1 MYIIIIYI
9 YIHMDDNRVGLHL
22 SFYPKAR
29 GLLSST
35 FNRFA
40 LLAPASKSILKSC
53 KSPAWLA
60 WLQVELA
67 SWLGKKSQK
76 TSLAQLLISFAV
88 PWTKLSLPT
97 YLCSLGPTKSL
108 NPKSKTPTCCYNVKK
123 RQTASSKHHKTLWGQ
138 FIIQVIVK
146 TGWILFALVRL
157 GSLTKHARCQSK
169 LHSPESF
176 QEGRWLHRHC
186 LAEATGVSNEG
197 YLISCDVLRFCL
209 SWQ

>member
-1 MYIIIIYI
+1 MIYIYIMYII

-22 SFYPKAR
+22 SFYPKAL

-76 TSLAQLLISFAV
+76 KTSLACFLTRSILPAADFVCRTLDKAVSPNISLQSGSYKIAQSQKQNAYVLLQCEEKANSKFK
-88 PWTKLSLPT
+88 TSQ
-97 YLCSLGPTKSL
+97 
-108 NPKSKTPTCCYNVKK
+108 NPLVTIHY
-123 RQTASSKHHKTLWGQ
+123 
-138 FIIQVIVK
+138 
-146 TGWILFALVRL
+146 TGY
-157 GSLTKHARCQSK
+157 C
-169 LHSPESF
+169 
-176 QEGRWLHRHC
+176 
-186 LAEATGVSNEG
+186 
-197 YLISCDVLRFCL
+197 
-209 SWQ
+209 

>member
-1 MYIIIIYI
+1 
-9 YIHMDDNRVGLHL
+9 MDDNRVGLHL

-123 RQTASSKHHKTLWGQ
+123 KGKQ
-138 FIIQVIVK
+138 QVQNITK
-146 TGWILFALVRL
+146 PSGDNSLYRL
-157 GSLTKHARCQSK
+157 LLKQD
-169 LHSPESF
+169 ESF
-176 QEGRWLHRHC
+176 LRWS
-186 LAEATGVSNEG
+186 V
-197 YLISCDVLRFCL
+197 
-209 SWQ
+209 